1 MASPEL
7 APSAPPTIRKA
18 GETSVPI
25 FATLG
30 IIAGLVAAII
40 VGLSASDALVL
51 LGIPDPGP
59 LTTYGLPAVK
69 AAGEVAAVIA
79 IGSLLLAAFLVPPQR

>member
-7 APSAPPTIRKA
+7 APSAPSPIRRA
-18 GETSVPI
+18 GENSVPI
-25 FATLG
+25 FVTLG

-69 AAGEVAAVIA
+69 AAGEVE
-79 IGSLLLAAFLVPPQR
+79 IGRAHV